1 MTNSQ
6 IEYIPIDQ
14 LVFDPNNPRL
24 PSTVTSKQ
32 NEDDYENEVINWMLQ
47 FENVTELMSSIG
59 EKGFFPA
66 EPILVVKNSHGLYE
80 VIEGNRRLTAVKLL
94 NEPSVAKKKKN
105 TIQDIISEAKSE
117 LIPTEIP
124 SIKFDTRDEVLGY
137 LGYKHI
143 TGVQPWDS
151 LAKAKYL
158 KQLQLTLPED
168 SFYNQC
174 KTLAKI
180 IGSKGNYVR
189 LLLVGVNIYEVIEE
203 NSFYEIPNLNEET
216 FSFGTFY
223 TALGRENISK
233 YVGVDFSEDNP
244 IEGLNKECLG
254 DLTSWMFKKNSE
266 NFTRLG
272 ESRNLTELNKILD
285 PNFPKALDAFKN
297 GRTLVESVRLT
308 DLPIEVFL
316 KSLNDS
322 LDNLKT
328 SRDYLHEIS
337 EPISSAEDTLL
348 EIQKIAR
355 MMRITVQDIN
365 LGNSDLNDGE

>member
-1 MTNSQ
+1 MTDSQ
-6 IEYIPIDQ
+6 IEYIPVDQ
-14 LVFDPNNPRL
+14 LAFDPNNPRL

-66 EPILVVKNSHGLYE
+66 EPILVVANGQGLFE

-94 NEPSVAKKKKN
+94 NDPSIAEKKKN
-105 TIQDIISEAKSE
+105 TIKDIISEAKSGM
-117 LIPTEIP
+117 IPTEIP
-124 SIKFDTRDEVLGY
+124 SIKFNSRDEVLGY

-180 IGSKGNYVR
+180 IGSKANYVR
-189 LLLVGVNIYEVIEE
+189 LLLVGVNIYEVIEDD
-203 NSFYEIPNLNEET
+203 NFYDIPDLNEET
-216 FSFGTFY
+216 FGFGIFY

-233 YVGVDFSEDNP
+233 YVGVDFFEDDP
-244 IEGLNKECLG
+244 IQNLNRENLN
-254 DLTSWMFKKNSE
+254 DLTSWIFKKNSE
-266 NFTRLG
+266 GFTRLG
-272 ESRNLTELNKILD
+272 ESRKLTELNKILD
-285 PNFPKALDAFKN
+285 PSFPKALDAFKS
-297 GRTLVESVRLT
+297 GRTLAESVRLT

-337 EPISSAEDTLL
+337 EPVISAEDTLL

-355 MMRITVQDIN
+355 MMRMAIQDIN
-365 LGNSDLNDGE
+365 LENSDLNSEV